1 MTLATAV
8 LSHFRRL
15 KRSNGI
21 SATVQRGEGD
31 PVPVTIVLGA
41 TDSTTLTTR
50 ESYVSAD
57 MQDILIEVAD
67 YKPTGGVASDPEDGD
82 VFTYDEAG
90 QTLTVELQAPPN
102 QKCFVRWRGGEV
114 FVLHGKVLNR

>member
-1 MTLATAV
+1 MDLATAV

-21 SATVQRGEGD
+21 SATVQRGEAD

-41 TDSTTLTTR
+41 TDSTMATTR
-50 ESYVSAD
+50 EAYVSAD
-57 MQDILIEVAD
+57 TQDILIEVAD
-67 YKPTGGVASDPEDGD
+67 YQPTGAVTEPQDGD

-90 QTLTVELQAPPN
+90 QTLTVELQSPAD
-102 QKCFVRWRGGEV
+102 QKCYVRWRGGQV